1 MNYRL
6 TRAAENDI
14 IRIYVDGARLF
25 GEAQAE
31 RYHQELESVFE
42 LLAANPRMAR
52 ERHEIAPPVRV
63 HPFKAHLVVYVIEDS
78 GGILIVR
85 VRHGH
90 EDWADTPAG

>member
-1 MNYRL
+1 MTYRL

-31 RYHQELESVFE
+31 HYHQELESIFE

-52 ERHEIAPPVRV
+52 ERHEIASMACPKC
-63 HPFKAHLVVYVIEDS
+63 HSLS
-78 GGILIVR
+78 
-85 VRHGH
+85 
-90 EDWADTPAG
+90 